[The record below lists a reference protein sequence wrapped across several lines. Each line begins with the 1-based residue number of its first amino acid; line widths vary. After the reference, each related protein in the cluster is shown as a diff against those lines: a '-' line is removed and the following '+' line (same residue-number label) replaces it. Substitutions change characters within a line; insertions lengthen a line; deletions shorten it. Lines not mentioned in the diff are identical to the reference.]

1 MHFDVPKMVA
11 LLPYLVIRAGAT
23 VKMTEIETLNKR
35 LREHV
40 RHLHGLGVPK
50 TKIAATVGVNRRTVE
65 RWLKK
70 WPGGL
75 AHPQA
80 VVSPLSETVEADTS
94 PTVPDQN
101 EASEV
106 ASGKEPGIRARVI
119 ALAKQG
125 HNVTQIAREIG
136 IARQNVY
143 LHLPEELR
151 PRAVKRNEADVAPLS
166 ETIGAHA
173 DPMVPELGPDEQE
186 AAGSA
191 ATQS

>member
-1 MHFDVPKMVA
+1 LHFDVPKMVVF
-11 LLPYLVIRAGAT
+11 LPYLVNLSGAT
-23 VKMTEIETLNKR
+23 VKMTDFESLNQR

-80 VVSPLSETVEADTS
+80 
-94 PTVPDQN
+94 
-101 EASEV
+101 EV
-106 ASGKEPGIRARVI
+106 
-119 ALAKQG
+119 
-125 HNVTQIAREIG
+125 T
-136 IARQNVY
+136 
-143 LHLPEELR
+143 
-151 PRAVKRNEADVAPLS
+151 PLS

-173 DPMVPELGPDEQE
+173 KPMVPEAEPGQQ
-186 AAGSA
+186 AAVESA
-191 ATQS
+191 ATQG

>member
-1 MHFDVPKMVA
+1 MIDQSSAIHPAVKEFLEAREIKA
-11 LLPYLVIRAGAT
+11 RYKGEAIAKRHGISRARLYQLVDDHEKGNGPVLT
-23 VKMTEIETLNKR
+23 NSNGTE
-35 LREHV
+35 
-40 RHLHGLGVPK
+40 
-50 TKIAATVGVNRRTVE
+50 
-65 RWLKK
+65 
-70 WPGGL
+70 
-75 AHPQA
+75 
-80 VVSPLSETVEADTS
+80 VSPLSETVEADTS
-94 PTVPDQN
+94 PTVPDRN

-151 PRAVKRNEADVAPLS
+151 PRAVKRNEAEMRPLS

-173 DPMVPELGPDEQE
+173 MPMVPEAEPGQQ
-186 AAGSA
+186 AAVESA
-191 ATQS
+191 ATQG

>member
-1 MHFDVPKMVA
+1 M
-11 LLPYLVIRAGAT
+11 RAGAT

-35 LREHV
+35 LLEHV
-40 RHLHGLGVPK
+40 RSLHGLGVPK

-94 PTVPDQN
+94 PTVPDRN

-151 PRAVKRNEADVAPLS
+151 PRAVKRNGADVTPLS
-166 ETIGAHA
+166 ETIGADA
-173 DPMVPELGPDEQE
+173 SPMVPEAAPGQQE
-186 AAGSA
+186 AAENA
-191 ATQS
+191 ANQS